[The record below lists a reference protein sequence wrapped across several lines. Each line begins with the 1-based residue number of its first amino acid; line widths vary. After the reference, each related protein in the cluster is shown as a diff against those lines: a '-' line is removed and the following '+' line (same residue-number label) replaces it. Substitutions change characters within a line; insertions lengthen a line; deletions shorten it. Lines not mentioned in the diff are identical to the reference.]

1 MIERTTLRRVLLLI
15 AVLTV
20 ISGLVQAVA
29 PGRLLSLLSAESTA
43 ASRHFFGIVG
53 MFMVLFGGLLWHALT
68 SGSAQPIPVLWAALQ
83 KFGASAAVGL
93 GVMHGV
99 FSPVALG
106 VAGFDLLSGILALM
120 YWWMVAE

>member
-1 MIERTTLRRVLLLI
+1 
-15 AVLTV
+15 
-20 ISGLVQAVA
+20 
-29 PGRLLSLLSAESTA
+29 
-43 ASRHFFGIVG
+43 
-53 MFMVLFGGLLWHALT
+53 
-68 SGSAQPIPVLWAALQ
+68 VLWAALQ